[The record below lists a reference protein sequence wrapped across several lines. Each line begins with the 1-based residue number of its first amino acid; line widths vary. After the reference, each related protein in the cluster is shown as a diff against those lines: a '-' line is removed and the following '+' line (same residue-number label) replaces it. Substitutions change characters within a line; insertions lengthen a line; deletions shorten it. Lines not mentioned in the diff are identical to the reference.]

1 MGAALA
7 DSVLL
12 DVKSKYSV
20 TAVRSMYRRRRET
33 DEQEGRKEYNR
44 KK

>member
-20 TAVRSMYRRRRET
+20 TAVRSMYRRRRRRKGSKY
-33 DEQEGRKEYNR
+33 GRYTSSLD
-44 KK
+44 